1 MNLFNM
7 KISLKLIV
15 VFLLLL
21 GWNSILRAEILVYP
35 VPQGIY
41 YARHNDDYTV
51 KVRQAGEKD
60 WIWIQNRMQLWCS
73 LIFPVKWKY

>member
-21 GWNSILRAEILVYP
+21 GWNSILRAEILEIGRAHV
-35 VPQGIY
+35 
-41 YARHNDDYTV
+41 
-51 KVRQAGEKD
+51 
-60 WIWIQNRMQLWCS
+60 
-73 LIFPVKWKY
+73 